1 MAPKEQ
7 YTSQQETSLA
17 VALGLLVFNN
27 GIKDTV
33 SKLWSAMD
41 LPVNP
46 SVLRELEMIDT
57 KRIRES
63 DYKTDPCTK
72 NRRKKLK
79 RDKCKYQDAF
89 QHQEGVMYSSQGF
102 YTT

>member
-7 YTSQQETSLA
+7 YTSQQETSLT

-33 SKLWSAMD
+33 SKLLPAMD

-46 SVLRELEMIDT
+46 SVLGELEMIDT
-57 KRIRES
+57 K
-63 DYKTDPCTK
+63 
-72 NRRKKLK
+72 
-79 RDKCKYQDAF
+79 
-89 QHQEGVMYSSQGF
+89 
-102 YTT
+102 

>member
-7 YTSQQETSLA
+7 DTSQQETSLA

-33 SKLWSAMD
+33 SKLLSAID

-63 DYKTDPCTK
+63 DYKTDP
-72 NRRKKLK
+72 
-79 RDKCKYQDAF
+79 
-89 QHQEGVMYSSQGF
+89 
-102 YTT
+102 

>member
-7 YTSQQETSLA
+7 DTSQQETSLA

-33 SKLWSAMD
+33 SKLLSAMD
-41 LPVNP
+41 LPINP

-57 KRIRES
+57 KRTRSVI
-63 DYKTDPCTK
+63 
-72 NRRKKLK
+72 
-79 RDKCKYQDAF
+79 
-89 QHQEGVMYSSQGF
+89 
-102 YTT
+102 